1 MTGLIGGPFP
11 AQQGGGAF
19 EIGFQLRFE
28 HWGEG
33 YASEAARAVISYA
46 FRTLGISRES
56 YALTGLFHPSYRLT
70 RGAFETAPPS

>member
-28 HWGEG
+28 HWG
-33 YASEAARAVISYA
+33 V
-46 FRTLGISRES
+46 